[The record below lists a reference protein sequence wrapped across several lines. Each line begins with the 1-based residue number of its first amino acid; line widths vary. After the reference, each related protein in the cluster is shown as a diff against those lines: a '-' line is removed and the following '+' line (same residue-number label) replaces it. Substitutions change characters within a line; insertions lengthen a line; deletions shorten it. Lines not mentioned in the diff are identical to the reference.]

1 MAFYSIKETNSNGI
15 TKYKCR
21 VREKS
26 AYYPHDSSRIFDSY
40 DDAIDF
46 GESEKLRLVE
56 LVQQSKQKGVN
67 TKVVSAGRNILFT
80 NAELPKLS
88 EQSTLREF
96 VEELLKQRER
106 SPKSFAKSTANALR
120 HIIGDSPADGYK
132 LANIKVIDIT
142 YQTLE
147 QFCRERLSLG
157 IKPQTVKLDLSALAK
172 AIGDVSAQND
182 HLSGLSKTQI
192 TQHFE
197 LLGKRGY
204 IAKSGTRFRR
214 LKKGEY
220 RKILRAFW
228 KRQQSSRVTENYVSL
243 IVLYI
248 ELTVRRSELLE
259 LTWSDVDFENNLIT
273 ITPNKPRSGEPNAE
287 DRLRQMPLWGLAK
300 KVLKK
305 LKPINV
311 EPNAKIFNI
320 KPGTITSK
328 FGVIVRLLAID
339 DLRLHD
345 LRREGVSRLL
355 EQGFTKEQ
363 VKVFTGHKDS
373 RMIDEVYQNIDA
385 RNVVANVERL
395 QNFQAFT
402 LQAQLSTLNKQS
414 E

>member
-26 AYYPHDSSRIFDSY
+26 AYYPHDSSRIFYSY
-40 DDAIDF
+40 DDAIYF
-46 GESEKLRLVE
+46 GESEKLRLGE
-56 LVQQSKQKGVN
+56 LVQQLKQKGVN
-67 TKVVSAGRNILFT
+67 TKVVSAGNKILFT

-96 VEELLKQRER
+96 VEELLKEHER
-106 SPKSFAKSTANALR
+106 SPKSFAKSTASALK
-120 HIIGDSPADGYK
+120 HIIGNTTNDGYK
-132 LANIKVIDIT
+132 IANIKVVDIT
-142 YQTLE
+142 YQSLE

-172 AIGDVSAQND
+172 AIGDVAAQND
-182 HLSGLSKTQI
+182 YLSGLSKTQI

-259 LTWSDVDFENNLIT
+259 LTWSDVDFENCTIT
-273 ITPNKPRSGEPNAE
+273 ITPNKSRSGEANAE
-287 DRLRQMPLWGLAK
+287 DRRRQIPLWGLTQ

-305 LKPINV
+305 LKPDNAL
-311 EPNAKIFNI
+311 PGAKIFNI

-328 FGVIVRLLAID
+328 FGEIVRILDIE
-339 DLRLHD
+339 DLHLHD

-373 RMIDEVYQNIDA
+373 RMIEEVYQNIDA
-385 RNVVANVERL
+385 RRVVANVEL
-395 QNFQAFT
+395 IQKVQAFT

-414 E
+414 G

>member
-67 TKVVSAGRNILFT
+67 TKVVSAGHNILFT